1 MDSPDICRRQRRLD
15 GSFRGHS
22 QHRRHRSCALDLR
35 AVAACTDAPR
45 PETLVRSRF
54 ARGHGG
60 AASRNGGYAQF
71 SYRSDGERQSCGVSH
86 RAEQHHVHPAPSR
99 RRAGNRGR
107 HGERSDRA
115 RWFCR
120 RGACAQ
126 SHRRTARLGA
136 CPGLGLA
143 CVRERQ
149 SAHLFRTTAAGQAM
163 TATLADPAFWYGLA
177 LKIAMTASIVVTASV
192 VVERSGPFIGSLIA
206 ALPTAGGAAMIIL
219 ALEHS
224 AQFISQSA
232 VGSLIANAAC
242 ALFALSYAALA
253 QEHGLRLSLGGAFL
267 VWLVTVFLLRLVDW
281 TATGAVILNAV
292 IYPLAIVAARRYRI
306 AGAVKR
312 VPVTGADLAWRAAV
326 VTLCVL
332 AVTAASSSIGSYFSG
347 VLAFFPVAMGSFFI
361 ILHPLIGG
369 PAAASVAAHVLTPLI
384 GLGLGLLA
392 VHLLAVPLGVWWSY
406 AIGLS
411 IGLAWNA
418 LLWVLR
424 DWRAAKR

>member
-1 MDSPDICRRQRRLD
+1 MS
-15 GSFRGHS
+15 
-22 QHRRHRSCALDLR
+22 
-35 AVAACTDAPR
+35 AA
-45 PETLVRSRF
+45 
-54 ARGHGG
+54 
-60 AASRNGGYAQF
+60 
-71 SYRSDGERQSCGVSH
+71 
-86 RAEQHHVHPAPSR
+86 
-99 RRAGNRGR
+99 
-107 HGERSDRA
+107 
-115 RWFCR
+115 
-120 RGACAQ
+120 
-126 SHRRTARLGA
+126 
-136 CPGLGLA
+136 
-143 CVRERQ
+143 
-149 SAHLFRTTAAGQAM
+149 
-163 TATLADPAFWYGLA
+163 LADPAFWYGLA
-177 LKIAMTASIVVTASV
+177 LKIAVTASIVVAASV

-224 AQFISQSA
+224 PQFISQSA

-253 QEHGLRLSLGGAFL
+253 QTHGLRLSLGGAFL

-281 TATGAVILNAV
+281 SATGAVILNAV
-292 IYPLAIVAARRYRI
+292 IYPLAIAAARRYRI
-306 AGAVKR
+306 PGAVKR
-312 VPVTGADLAWRAAV
+312 VPVTGADLAWRAGV
-326 VTLCVL
+326 VTCCVL

-347 VLAFFPVAMGSFFI
+347 VFAFFPVAMGSFFI

-424 DWRAAKR
+424 DWRAKR